1 MPRLA
6 LLTDARND
14 AGLERA
20 IRRLPR
26 GSVLVF
32 RHYHL
37 DRAARA
43 ARLEQVARLAR
54 VRGVTVVLA
63 GPGYGP
69 ARHLSARRG
78 LRLATAHD
86 MRELAAAA
94 RARASAVLLSPVF
107 PTRSHPGGKVLG
119 PVRFNCLARL
129 SPIPVLAL
137 GGMDFS
143 RLRQV
148 RAHGFA
154 AIDGLVQGFRHFGR
168 LAGNPWILDACPP
181 LAHDAPAFLSS

>member
-14 AGLERA
+14 AVLERA

-37 DRAARA
+37 DPEPRA

-54 VRGVTVVLA
+54 MRGVAVVLA

-69 ARHLSARRG
+69 APHLSVRRG

-86 MRELAAAA
+86 LRELAAAA
-94 RARASAVLLSPVF
+94 RAKASAVLLSPVF

-119 PVRFNCLARL
+119 PVRFNMLARL

-137 GGMDFS
+137 GGMNFARS
-143 RLRQV
+143 RQV

-154 AIDGLVQGFRHFGR
+154 AIDGLI
-168 LAGNPWILDACPP
+168 P
-181 LAHDAPAFLSS
+181 